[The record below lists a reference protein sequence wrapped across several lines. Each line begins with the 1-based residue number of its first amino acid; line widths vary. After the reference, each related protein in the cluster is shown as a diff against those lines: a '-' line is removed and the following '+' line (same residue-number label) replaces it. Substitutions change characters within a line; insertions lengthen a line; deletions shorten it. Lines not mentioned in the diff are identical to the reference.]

1 VRIGR
6 EESEKHFMYNR
17 ENSSFGEPRGENLEE
32 AKRRGRGR
40 IHFL

>member
-1 VRIGR
+1 VRVR
-6 EESEKHFMYNR
+6 KESQKHFSRKRKTRVLGER
-17 ENSSFGEPRGENLEE
+17 ERNLEE